1 MLDPDVLVCVLVSSA
16 TTGFAKKARAMA
28 MGVPFYKVM
37 FSDKSKISMPIAN
50 LFMVVALVAS
60 SVAGYSSLT
69 NRITTLE
76 TSDQLMQS
84 DLLKKAEQT
93 PKNLELFMLIEE
105 LYKQTDKHQVLLDKN
120 IHTQVK
126 LDHIEVQLEKALNDI
141 EKLKDKVRKNGN
153 SH

>member
-1 MLDPDVLVCVLVSSA
+1 MKNQLDI
-16 TTGFAKKARAMA
+16 
-28 MGVPFYKVM
+28 
-37 FSDKSKISMPIAN
+37 SDKSKISMPIAN

-60 SVAGYSSLT
+60 SVFGYSSLT

-93 PKNLELFMLIEE
+93 PKNLEIFMLIEE
-105 LYKQTDKHQVLLDKN
+105 LYKQNDKHQELLDKN

-126 LDHIEVQLEKALNDI
+126 LDHIAIQLDKALNDI
-141 EKLKDKVRKNGN
+141 EKLKDKVWQNGN

>member
-1 MLDPDVLVCVLVSSA
+1 MKNQLDI
-16 TTGFAKKARAMA
+16 
-28 MGVPFYKVM
+28 
-37 FSDKSKISMPIAN
+37 SDKSKISMPIAN

-84 DLLKKAEQT
+84 DLLKKADQT
-93 PKNLELFMLIEE
+93 PKNLEIFMLIEE
-105 LYKQTDKHQVLLDKN
+105 LYKQSSKHQELLDKN

-126 LDHIEVQLEKALNDI
+126 LDHIAIQLEKALTDI

-153 SH
+153 YN

>member
-1 MLDPDVLVCVLVSSA
+1 M
-16 TTGFAKKARAMA
+16 
-28 MGVPFYKVM
+28 
-37 FSDKSKISMPIAN
+37 KINESTNVAMPIKNMLAIISA
-50 LFMVVALVAS
+50 VAVGCWFGFGVIERL
-60 SVAGYSSLT
+60 
-69 NRITTLE
+69 NKLE
-76 TSDQLMQS
+76 TADTLFQA

-105 LYKQTDKHQVLLDKN
+105 LYKQTDKHQILLDKN

-126 LDHIEVQLEKALNDI
+126 LEHIEIQLEKALNDI